1 MAKKTQGTIASMDAK
16 EQLYG
21 RRMTVSRAM
30 RDVLKWEAIYGVL
43 TLTLIGFHF
52 PHFLFVIPVLIL
64 VFLWVWRS
72 LLPKKVEQAYQM
84 QSYSE
89 RNQFVNLVTQEMS
102 THTITMQ
109 AAIKDAMNNASG
121 EFRDDISNLSA
132 VLAAGSNRKTVHKA
146 FLRIQKKYETDIYFA
161 RFMEQCETVYWET
174 EYHIESFETFK
185 DSHNMVLEKKNLF
198 RANKKSRE
206 QQMYMMLGLCEV
218 MNVIVVNISASVGAS
233 ASSWGD
239 SYIGNGIS
247 LLWVVIVFIIIS
259 MFYKNF
265 FDDSVL
271 SF

>member
-1 MAKKTQGTIASMDAK
+1 
-16 EQLYG
+16 
-21 RRMTVSRAM
+21 
-30 RDVLKWEAIYGVL
+30 
-43 TLTLIGFHF
+43 
-52 PHFLFVIPVLIL
+52 
-64 VFLWVWRS
+64 
-72 LLPKKVEQAYQM
+72 
-84 QSYSE
+84 
-89 RNQFVNLVTQEMS
+89 
-102 THTITMQ
+102 
-109 AAIKDAMNNASG
+109 
-121 EFRDDISNLSA
+121 
-132 VLAAGSNRKTVHKA
+132 
-146 FLRIQKKYETDIYFA
+146 
-161 RFMEQCETVYWET
+161 MEQCETVYWET

-206 QQMYMMLGLCEV
+206 QH
-218 MNVIVVNISASVGAS
+218 VIVVNISASVGAS